1 MCVPTIHYIKFYMVF
16 QSLAAFSNAYP
27 PWLWS
32 LPLPSKIFIVCF
44 LYIFTSLQNFCN
56 FPWSYIV
63 LFFQD
68 WNELGSHL
76 ALYSNL
82 SEDVCNVVNQF
93 THPLVLYFSWKS
105 ALISGPPPTWHSSC
119 WIQCWFIENQLGL
132 IRQSCCN
139 LIPKMSLELLSPLF
153 FTFVVT
159 TTCYTES
166 ISTNIFTLVIYC
178 LCLCFF
184 RPSLSSRLLN

>member
-32 LPLPSKIFIVCF
+32 LPLLSKILIICF
-44 LYIFTSLQNFCN
+44 LYIFTSPQNFCN
-56 FPWSYIV
+56 IPWSCIV

-76 ALYSNL
+76 VLYSSL
-82 SEDVCNVVNQF
+82 SEDICNVVDHF
-93 THPLVLYFSWKS
+93 THPLVLYFSRKF

-119 WIQCWFIENQLGL
+119 WTQFWSIENQLGL
-132 IRQSCCN
+132 IWQSCCN
-139 LIPKMSLELLSPLF
+139 LMPKMSLELLSPLF
-153 FTFVVT
+153 FTFVVIN
-159 TTCYTES
+159 TCYTKS
-166 ISTNIFTLVIYC
+166 TSTNVLTLVICC

-184 RPSLSSRLLN
+184 HPSLSSRLLN